1 MCASYTRVQ
10 LWYSNVV
17 ARPLHGRSVGV
28 LASTAFAKGVTMKL
42 VGTHAFLAL
51 SISLISSGCDVLGLR
66 RDDPMGELA
75 DARTATADGAEPEPS
90 PSIVCKN
97 PVASFGGGE
106 HNPGRACNA
115 CHTGS
120 GEAPKFTVAGTL
132 YNSAGVAISG
142 ATISVVDAASKTYD
156 IVTQRNGNFYTSRAM
171 TFPIR
176 VVASKCPDG
185 KKMYASVSNGDCN
198 SSGCHAATGG
208 AGRIH
213 LP

>member
-1 MCASYTRVQ
+1 
-10 LWYSNVV
+10 
-17 ARPLHGRSVGV
+17 
-28 LASTAFAKGVTMKL
+28 MKL

-51 SISLISSGCDVLGLR
+51 SISLMATGCDLLGLNR
-66 RDDPMGELA
+66 EDVMGA
-75 DARTATADGAEPEPS
+75 NVDAAPASEPTPS
-90 PSIVCKN
+90 VVCKN

-142 ATISVVDAASKTYD
+142 ATISVVDAASKTFE

-185 KKMYASVSNGDCN
+185 KKMYAPISNGDCN
-198 SSGCHAATGG
+198 SSGCHVATGG